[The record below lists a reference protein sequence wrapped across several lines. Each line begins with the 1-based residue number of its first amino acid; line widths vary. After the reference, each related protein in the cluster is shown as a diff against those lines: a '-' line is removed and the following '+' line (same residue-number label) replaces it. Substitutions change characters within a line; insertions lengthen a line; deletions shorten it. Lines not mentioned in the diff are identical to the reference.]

1 MGCTGI
7 KSKSQVSVSIKNKM
21 IETSSI
27 DPMKV
32 KKSLFYTSN
41 SEKDLINQKK
51 MQHVPKLDM
60 TKSGLYA
67 NRMSKAKINSA
78 LTRSMQIEC

>member
-7 KSKSQVSVSIKNKM
+7 KSKLQVSVSMKNKM
-21 IETSSI
+21 LETSSI
-27 DPMKV
+27 DAAKA
-32 KKSLFYTSN
+32 KKPLFYSSI
-41 SEKDLINQKK
+41 SEKELINKKK